1 MNFNPKVMYKLL
13 LIKLSADISD
23 SSYFLDSLSKA
34 KMFPN
39 FSAGNGFIFF

>member
-13 LIKLSADISD
+13 LIKLSAVISD
-23 SSYFLDSLSKA
+23 SIYFLDSLSKA